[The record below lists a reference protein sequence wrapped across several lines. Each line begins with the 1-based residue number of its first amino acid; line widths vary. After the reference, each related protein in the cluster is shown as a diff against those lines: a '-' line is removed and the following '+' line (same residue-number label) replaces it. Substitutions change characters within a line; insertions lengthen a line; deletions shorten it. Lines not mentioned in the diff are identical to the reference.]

1 MVIAA
6 DHHFLLRVES
16 RKLNRSLTTRFS
28 ASERIGVLM
37 ASAFGETD
45 SGRLGRQVGRCSCSS
60 EWK

>member
-45 SGRLGRQVGRCSCSS
+45 SGRLGRQVGR
-60 EWK
+60 

>member
-6 DHHFLLRVES
+6 DHHFLLRA
-16 RKLNRSLTTRFS
+16 KLNRSLTTRFS

>member
-6 DHHFLLRVES
+6 DHHVLLRA
-16 RKLNRSLTTRFS
+16 KLNRSLTTRFS